1 MMGDAPKFMRS
12 NVKTH
17 PSIGPGERKKGF
29 DIARN
34 E

>member
-1 MMGDAPKFMRS
+1 MRS

-17 PSIGPGERKKGF
+17 PSIGPGEREKGF